1 MQKKLG
7 KNNEKNWE
15 KQNEKKLRKKMKKKD
30 IKNGQRRKDSSQT
43 DLRKGIP
50 RNRQRLWNQISEQ
63 DSEQGVEGDARLS
76 AVE

>member
-1 MQKKLG
+1 M
-7 KNNEKNWE
+7 EKNWE
-15 KQNEKKLRKKMKKKD
+15 KTMKKIGRKRMKKIEKKNNAKKD

-76 AVE
+76 SVE

>member
-1 MQKKLG
+1 MKKIG
-7 KNNEKNWE
+7 RKRMKKIEKKNNA
-15 KQNEKKLRKKMKKKD
+15 KKD

-76 AVE
+76 SVE